1 MVKNMESQH
10 SIKLLRQWPWN
21 SKVKPG
27 TWNTNTAFCYW
38 YTELYW
44 LSSCS
49 HLSAHSALSFFIQ
62 VQIQILT
69 KNIFFKI
76 LFCEHTPNTRYIR
89 PKSDFFF
96 LIDTYVSFIS
106 SQPQESAPESRTKIS
121 LWKALIKVKSILIQE
136 FLCLAT
142 EMFNSGYKMLKGFL
156 F

>member
-69 KNIFFKI
+69 KNIFFQNIVLRAYTKHKI
-76 LFCEHTPNTRYIR
+76 YQAQKWCY
-89 PKSDFFF
+89 FF
-96 LIDTYVSFIS
+96 IDMYVSFIS